1 MCVCGG
7 VLVFLSVLV
16 CVCVCVS
23 LCECVHFENYV
34 LVCVCVFEPLPVM
47 ATTSNLM
54 PLSVS
59 IYIMYSSCLSQASI
73 CVYIYN
79 VMFVS

>member
-1 MCVCGG
+1 MCVGGGVG
-7 VLVFLSVLV
+7 VLVCACL

-34 LVCVCVFEPLPVM
+34 FGVCVCMFEPLPVM

-73 CVYIYN
+73 CVCIYIYI
-79 VMFVS
+79 